1 MSFII
6 AIATIAGLVWG
17 TWFLLRGSLLAG
29 CLIFLVTAC
38 CFSHTFLEFDLGP
51 LPLTLDRV
59 ALVLLVGTYV
69 VQRRQ
74 GTAEP
79 KSLLTVDWLV
89 LALAAVLAMSTF
101 SHDWRVSR
109 PGEIS
114 PVWRLL
120 FGYLM
125 PMTLYWVARQSPLD
139 ERRLG
144 WMLATLSCFGVYLA
158 VTGIAEI
165 TQQWWLVFPKY
176 IADPAVGIHF
186 GRARGPMV
194 QAACYGTA
202 LAICLMC
209 AWMWRERLG
218 RGGQL
223 ALIATLPLF
232 AAALFFTYT
241 RSAWAESLLGMLVVL
256 ALTLK
261 GKLRGAV
268 LGTIVAAAGIVAVA
282 NWDQLVGFKRE
293 QSADETR
300 KSAHMRG
307 SFAYVSWKMFQDRPL
322 LGCGFGHYRTEV
334 LPYLGDRTTELDLES
349 IRGYVHHNTWLCILA
364 ENGLVGMLLFFG
376 IIALWARAAWR
387 LYRNP
392 LSPAW
397 VRSQAVLMLAVLT
410 IHICQALSRDVTYT
424 AIENMLLFLMA
435 GITTGLAARLPAKDA
450 VLATARG
457 AEGLGTRG
465 WGLGIRELR

>member
-1 MSFII
+1 MPAII

-17 TWFLLRGSLLAG
+17 AWFLLRGSLLAG
-29 CLIFLVTAC
+29 CLVFLVTAC

-51 LPLTLDRV
+51 LPLTLDRL
-59 ALVLLVGTYV
+59 AIVLLVGTYV
-69 VQRRQ
+69 VQRRL
-74 GTAEP
+74 GMAEP
-79 KSLLTVDWLV
+79 KPLMRVDWV
-89 LALAAVLAMSTF
+89 MLALACVLTASTF
-101 SHDWRVSR
+101 LHDWRVSR
-109 PGEIS
+109 PDEIS

-120 FGYLM
+120 FAYLM
-125 PMTLYWVARQSPLD
+125 PMALYWVARQSPLN
-139 ERRLG
+139 EQRLG

-158 VTGIAEI
+158 VTGLAEI
-165 TQQWWLVFPKY
+165 SQQWWLVFPKY

-218 RGGQL
+218 RAGQL
-223 ALIATLPLF
+223 VIVATLPLF
-232 AAALFFTYT
+232 AAAIYFTYT

-256 ALTLK
+256 GLTLK

-268 LGTIVAAAGIVAVA
+268 LGTIVAACAIVAIA
-282 NWDQLVGFKRE
+282 NWDQLLGFKRE
-293 QSADETR
+293 QSAGETR

-364 ENGLVGMLLFFG
+364 ENGLVGIGLFLAM
-376 IIALWARAAWR
+376 IASWARSAWK
-387 LYRNP
+387 LYRNS
-392 LSPAW
+392 LSPPW
-397 VRSQAVLMLAVLT
+397 IRSHAVLMLAVIA
-410 IHICQALSRDVTYT
+410 IHSCQALSRDVTYT
-424 AIENMLLFLMA
+424 AIENMLLFFMA
-435 GITTGLAARLPAKDA
+435 GITTGLAARRQEAATRAKPALAQSLPAA
-450 VLATARG
+450 
-457 AEGLGTRG
+457 
-465 WGLGIRELR
+465 WGLGARS